1 MIKKNQKLRS
11 WSIDIIL
18 LILLLVSFL
27 GYSAYQLNED
37 YTPNKE
43 TILENTKIV
52 QKEKVTHEESNKDF
66 DEVIKKLEE
75 KRNNPN
81 KQSQLEIEKQAK
93 IKEEKEPIKQKEQ
106 SQKTIKKE
114 QSQKTIKKEQKM
126 IRYEDWIDEPNEA
139 PPVEKLE
146 LEKIQGKEGKDEQ
159 NERQY

>member
-114 QSQKTIKKEQKM
+114 QKM

-146 LEKIQGKEGKDEQ
+146 LEKIQWEGKPDE
-159 NERQY
+159 R